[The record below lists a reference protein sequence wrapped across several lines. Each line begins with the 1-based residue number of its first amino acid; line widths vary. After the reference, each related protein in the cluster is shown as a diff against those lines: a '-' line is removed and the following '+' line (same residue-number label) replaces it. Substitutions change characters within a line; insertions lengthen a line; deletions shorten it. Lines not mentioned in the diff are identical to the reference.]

1 MALRIRVHLVMG
13 GDPSSGEPNRAMPV
27 PDGPE
32 LTFELSNEL
41 SGALGRVLRTVLGP
55 TWQSLAGIHP
65 AMPGVFDT
73 ILRSIELS
81 GGGARADIPAVVL
94 VLEPA
99 EPKAVTA
106 RRAGVLDPGE
116 APLTVLE
123 RSIVDR
129 VAGGETDGQIAEALY
144 MSRRTVQNPLS
155 RIRRKTGLRTR
166 AELIRWSSKR

>member
-1 MALRIRVHLVMG
+1 M
-13 GDPSSGEPNRAMPV
+13 
-27 PDGPE
+27 
-32 LTFELSNEL
+32 
-41 SGALGRVLRTVLGP
+41 
-55 TWQSLAGIHP
+55 
-65 AMPGVFDT
+65 
-73 ILRSIELS
+73 
-81 GGGARADIPAVVL
+81 L

-144 MSRRTVQNPLS
+144 MSRRTVQNHLS